1 MSSLSVNSDH
11 SEKVETSGGGET
23 VSSSS
28 SSSTS
33 RFAQFQSSFYRKTS
47 FAPKIKRK
55 KGDVKEDIEKPKVA
69 DKEASVTDSEKDIER

>member
-1 MSSLSVNSDH
+1 MSSSSVNSDR
-11 SEKVETSGGGET
+11 SEPVETSGGGAT

-55 KGDVKEDIEKPKVA
+55 KGVVKEDGEKQKEV
-69 DKEASVTDSEKDIER
+69 DKEASIVDREKDIER